1 MIRFA
6 AAGLLLLAATAAHAQ
21 SRMTVDP
28 NGPARTVRVQVNVNY
43 TVPAPAGDSDDVLK
57 AQESARRTLYGV
69 ANHECKVLMETLA
82 SECRLENVSVNVNRQ
97 RHPTLDNITA
107 AGSFTF
113 RVELK

>member
-6 AAGLLLLAATAAHAQ
+6 VAGLLLLAANSAHAQ
-21 SRMTVDP
+21 SRTIVDP
-28 NGPARTVRVQVNVNY
+28 NSPARTVRVQVNVNFA
-43 TVPAPAGDSDDVLK
+43 VPSPTGDSDDVLK
-57 AQESARRTLYGV
+57 TQESARRTLYGV

-82 SECRLENVSVNVNRQ
+82 SECRLENVSVNINRQ
-97 RHPTLDNITA
+97 RHPNLDNVTA